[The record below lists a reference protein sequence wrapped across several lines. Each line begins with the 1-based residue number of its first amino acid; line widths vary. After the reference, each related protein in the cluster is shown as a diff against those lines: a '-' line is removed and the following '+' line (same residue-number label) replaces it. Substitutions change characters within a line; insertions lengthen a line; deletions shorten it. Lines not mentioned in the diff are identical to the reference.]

1 MCDASL
7 ALNVK
12 IWRKI
17 SSCCRVLHVFD
28 VACLGTHDL
37 ARSRT
42 VQWGAVAPGRSLR
55 FLFVMSAPDRKELL
69 QIHQM
74 SDEDVFAR
82 DWISSPFAFHTP
94 CHTAVR
100 PAGPAPRRPRPAG
113 ARPDPDPGTRQTRD
127 GPVVGGHGP
136 SDRRGWHAGSVNP
149 IAVPGRHYR
158 NAHPPASSRTRTG
171 SRLLLPYR
179 FTTIQISRRRDAPQP
194 QKCPASAVGSRPP
207 MPCGTATPWAGGSRT
222 RVRSSGRWC
231 RRGEGKGTV

>member
-1 MCDASL
+1 MRAWHSMSRYGARYPLVAAYCMLHVL
-7 ALNVK
+7 ALT
-12 IWRKI
+12 I
-17 SSCCRVLHVFD
+17 SHV
-28 VACLGTHDL
+28 L
-37 ARSRT
+37 ARCNGART
-42 VQWGAVAPGRSLR
+42 AVAGRSLR

-69 QIHQM
+69 QM

-82 DWISSPFAFHTP
+82 DCRLDLLLLISHAMSHRSA
-94 CHTAVR
+94 AG
-100 PAGPAPRRPRPAG
+100 PAQGPAPRRPPARRAAEGRPGSRHA
-113 ARPDPDPGTRQTRD
+113 ADPGRTR
-127 GPVVGGHGP
+127 GHGP

-149 IAVPGRHYR
+149 TAVPGRHYR

>member
-1 MCDASL
+1 MRAWHSMPRYGARYPLVAAYCMLHVL
-7 ALNVK
+7 ALTISHVLARCNGAR
-12 IWRKI
+12 WRADLCVFF
-17 SSCCRVLHVFD
+17 SSCPRPIGKNSYKCLTKTCRARL
-28 VACLGTHDL
+28 DL
-37 ARSRT
+37 
-42 VQWGAVAPGRSLR
+42 LL
-55 FLFVMSAPDRKELL
+55 LFR
-69 QIHQM
+69 
-74 SDEDVFAR
+74 
-82 DWISSPFAFHTP
+82 FHTP

-100 PAGPAPRRPRPAG
+100 RVRRPPRRARGRPGSRHA
-113 ARPDPDPGTRQTRD
+113 ADPGRTR
-127 GPVVGGHGP
+127 GHGP

>member
-1 MCDASL
+1 MAQDILLLPRIA
-7 ALNVK
+7 
-12 IWRKI
+12 
-17 SSCCRVLHVFD
+17 CCMSWHS
-28 VACLGTHDL
+28 
-37 ARSRT
+37 RSRT
-42 VQWGAVAPGRSLR
+42 FSHGAMGRAVAGRSLR

-69 QIHQM
+69 QM
-74 SDEDVFAR
+74 SDEDVTRVRAR
-82 DWISSPFAFHTP
+82 LDLVSFCFSHAMSHRS
-94 CHTAVR
+94 AAR
-100 PAGPAPRRPRPAG
+100 GSGAAAPTTGGRA
-113 ARPDPDPGTRQTRD
+113 ARPGSRHAADPGRTR
-127 GPVVGGHGP
+127 GHGP

-158 NAHPPASSRTRTG
+158 NSHPPASSRTRTG
-171 SRLLLPYR
+171 SRLLLPDR

>member
-1 MCDASL
+1 MAQDILLLPRIA
-7 ALNVK
+7 
-12 IWRKI
+12 
-17 SSCCRVLHVFD
+17 CCM
-28 VACLGTHDL
+28 CLGTHP
-37 ARSRT
+37 RS
-42 VQWGAVAPGRSLR
+42 AAMGRGGVGGGPIFA
-55 FLFVMSAPDRKELL
+55 FLFVMSAPDRKELR
-69 QIHQM
+69 QM
-74 SDEDVFAR
+74 SDEDCSRATG
-82 DWISSPFAFHTP
+82 SPFAFHTANA
-94 CHTAVR
+94 HTAR
-100 PAGPAPRRPRPAG
+100 GDRSRQTA
-113 ARPDPDPGTRQTRD
+113 DPGPPWSAADRAA
-127 GPVVGGHGP
+127 